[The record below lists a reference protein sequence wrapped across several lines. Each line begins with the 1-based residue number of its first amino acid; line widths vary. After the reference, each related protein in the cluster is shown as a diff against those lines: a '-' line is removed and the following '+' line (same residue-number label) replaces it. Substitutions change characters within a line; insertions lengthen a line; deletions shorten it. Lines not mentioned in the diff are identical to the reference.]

1 MTNHF
6 TQAQAATVQDG
17 GQTFCTP
24 PANDVKP
31 VRVPPAGSS
40 LGECAHFDA
49 LGNALQVGDTVEF
62 IDADI
67 VTITGLLPCG
77 RFLYDHDRTNFCCVV
92 VRSAPAPDQ
101 GVNAPQHLEALLV
114 VDTLYAQLPP
124 DSKLGM
130 LSQEFQ
136 KPLGFW
142 FRLHPGC
149 ALNAV
154 IGLSHRTARSAAGG
168 AL

>member
-1 MTNHF
+1 MQSTPSPTISPCQLPADN
-6 TQAQAATVQDG
+6 ADG
-17 GQTFCTP
+17 VMAVTP
-24 PANDVKP
+24 PAGCEV
-31 VRVPPAGSS
+31 GTQH
-40 LGECAHFDA
+40 LDA
-49 LGNALQVGDTVEF
+49 LGHALHVGDTVEF

-101 GVNAPQHLEALLV
+101 GVNAPQNLEALLV
-114 VDTLYAQLPP
+114 VDPLYAQLPP
-124 DSKLGM
+124 DSKLGL